1 MTLPRSLSRRGTRN
15 RANAPSYDRHD
26 DPKPPSYDTALRD
39 RQGYPGSMEMR

>member
-15 RANAPSYDRHD
+15 RANAPPYDRHD
-26 DPKPPSYDTALRD
+26 HKPPSYDTALRD